1 MEVIQDAQ
9 GAQEAKNTK
18 KTRQWIRYELYEAM
32 ERTSRLRPDLE
43 TSVKIIDRGAESEGK
58 IVQVEITINNV
69 GKTVFLSRYTH
80 FLISSVESMLTYV
93 QTLNF

>member
-1 MEVIQDAQ
+1 MEAQ
-9 GAQEAKNTK
+9 ATQATEVKNTR
-18 KTRQWIRYELYEAM
+18 KTRQWIKYELYEAM

-43 TSVKIIDRGAESEGK
+43 TSVKIIDRGAETAGTV
-58 IVQVEITINNV
+58 VQVEITINNV

-93 QTLNF
+93 HTISF

>member
-1 MEVIQDAQ
+1 MESIQEAQ
-9 GAQEAKNTK
+9 ATQEAKNTK
-18 KTRQWIRYELYEAM
+18 KTRQWIKYELYEAM

-43 TSVKIIDRGAESEGK
+43 TSVKIIDRGAETAGTV
-58 IVQVEITINNV
+58 VQVEITINNV

-93 QTLNF
+93 HTLNF